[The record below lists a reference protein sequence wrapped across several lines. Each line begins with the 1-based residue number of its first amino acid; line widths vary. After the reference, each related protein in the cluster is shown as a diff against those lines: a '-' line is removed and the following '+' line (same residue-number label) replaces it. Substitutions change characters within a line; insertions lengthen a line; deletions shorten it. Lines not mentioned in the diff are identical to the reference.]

1 VRFRAEAGPLFAAVL
16 VTSSTLAGAA
26 SAGEPRLRE
35 HVVIGSKAFPESWVL
50 GEALTLL
57 GEAADASVEHH
68 TNLGGT
74 EIVAQAVKA
83 GSIDAYPEYTGTLR
97 EVVLHTPTATNQ
109 ELRAALARDG
119 LGITDSLGFDDSYAL
134 AVTGAVATRDSLGTI
149 SDAAG
154 HAELR
159 AVFSHEFLGRA
170 DGWPGLRARY
180 GIQFAEVR
188 GVEHHLA
195 FEALAAGH
203 ADVVDVYTTDPEI
216 DHLSLHVLAD
226 DRGFFPSY
234 EAVIVYRLDL
244 EARAPAALASMRRL
258 VGKVDRRTMAS
269 ANGVVT
275 GGRSTREAAAGLIR
289 DALGDAAPS
298 IDGTAP
304 SLGGVISAALL
315 RHLELVASSLA
326 ACILVGIPLGI
337 VAARRKRLAGLV
349 LGTAGVLQTIPSLAL
364 LALLIPL
371 LGIGVVPAA
380 VALFLYGLLP
390 IVQGTCTGL
399 TTIPGPLA
407 EAAEALGL
415 PPMTRLVRIEL
426 PLASP
431 AILGGIRTSAVIAV
445 GTATIAALVGAGG
458 LGDPVLQGIALR
470 STPLILAG
478 AIPAALLALAAQGA
492 FALLE
497 RALVPLGLRLRTHD

>member
-1 VRFRAEAGPLFAAVL
+1 MRVAAGVCALL
-16 VTSSTLAGAA
+16 VASLVSA
-26 SAGEPRLRE
+26 SAGARE
-35 HVVIGSKAFPESWVL
+35 HVVVGSKAFPESWVL

-57 GEAADASVEHH
+57 GASTGATVEHR

-74 EIVAQAVKA
+74 EIVAEALRA
-83 GSIDAYPEYTGTLR
+83 GAIDAYPEYTGTLR
-97 EVVLHTPTATNQ
+97 EVLLHAPAATDD

-119 LGITDSLGFDDSYAL
+119 LGVTDSLGFEDSYAL
-134 AVTGAVATRDSLGTI
+134 AVAGAVADRASLRTI
-149 SDAAG
+149 SDAA
-154 HAELR
+154 HHKELR

-180 GIQFAEVR
+180 GIDFGEVR

-195 FEALAAGH
+195 FEALASGH
-203 ADVVDVYTTDPEI
+203 ADVIDAYTTDPEI
-216 DHLSLHVLAD
+216 DRLSLRILDD
-226 DRGFFPSY
+226 DRGFFPRY
-234 EAVIVYRLDL
+234 EAVVVYRLDL
-244 EARAPAALASMRRL
+244 GTRAPEALAAMRRL
-258 VGKVDRRTMAS
+258 VGRVDRKTMAR
-269 ANGVVT
+269 ANAAVT
-275 GGRSTREAAAGLIR
+275 GGRSTREAGAGLLR
-289 DALGDAAPS
+289 DALGADAPS
-298 IDGTAP
+298 IDDTTAP
-304 SLGGVISAALL
+304 SMAGVVSAALL

-326 ACILVGIPLGI
+326 ACIVVGVPLGI
-337 VAARRKRLAGLV
+337 LAARRKRLAALV
-349 LGTAGVLQTIPSLAL
+349 LGTAGVLQTVPSLAL
-364 LALLIPL
+364 LALLIPV

-415 PPMTRLVRIEL
+415 PSSARLFRVEL

-431 AILGGIRTSAVIAV
+431 SILGGVRTSAVIAV

-458 LGDPVLQGIALR
+458 LGDPILQGIALR

-478 AIPAALLALAAQGA
+478 AVPAALLALAAQGG

-497 RALVPLGLRLRTHD
+497 RAVVPGGLRIRTHE